1 MPSCEG
7 NTGMLKRRLGEGRL
21 GQVVGMSD
29 LKEKICRGV
38 ISLRERDR
46 KQREEQ
52 EVGRGRERGSQRQKS
67 LDSLSVL
74 SFVLFPPARLCRHS
88 ALNVSSA
95 SCSNENVYVSLSV
108 SKAMPLSPP
117 ASHDWGGKVAHKDHI
132 DLLAKNRTIYKKKMT
147 QKVEETTNP
156 AYLQCML

>member
-46 KQREEQ
+46 K
-52 EVGRGRERGSQRQKS
+52 
-67 LDSLSVL
+67 
-74 SFVLFPPARLCRHS
+74 
-88 ALNVSSA
+88 
-95 SCSNENVYVSLSV
+95 
-108 SKAMPLSPP
+108 
-117 ASHDWGGKVAHKDHI
+117 
-132 DLLAKNRTIYKKKMT
+132 
-147 QKVEETTNP
+147 
-156 AYLQCML
+156 